1 VTVSWSFFP
10 LHPETPES
18 GLALTDLFKGRE
30 SQLEGF
36 QRQLSEVAAR
46 EGLPYGNRVMT
57 YNSRLAQELGSWAD
71 SLPTTADGFLPTT
84 ADGSLP
90 TTADGPLP
98 TPADRLH
105 DLIYRA
111 YFVDNQNIS
120 DIDVLIDLAGKSGL
134 DSVEARR
141 VLLERTE
148 SDKIDRDW
156 IRARN
161 MGISGV
167 PTFASADLVVV
178 GCQTYDILMRFVDHL
193 KKLKLAS

>member
-1 VTVSWSFFP
+1 VSWSFFP
-10 LHPETPES
+10 LHPETPEN

-71 SLPTTADGFLPTT
+71 SVPIP

-90 TTADGPLP
+90 TPADGSTPK
-98 TPADRLH
+98 PADRLH

-120 DIDVLIDLAGKSGL
+120 DTDVLIDLAGKAGL
-134 DSVEARR
+134 DVVQARR
-141 VLLERTE
+141 VLIERTE
-148 SDKIDRDW
+148 SEKIDRDW
-156 IRARN
+156 MRARN

-167 PTFASADLVVV
+167 PTFASSDLVVV